1 MSQKDKI
8 AAAKKKVISSH
19 LPLFTRSHMYLISI
33 QYTFHKSQKFCPYLF
48 DNHFI
53 PVEKVPAKVS
63 KVRQTCVQRLYRR
76 PLTGN
81 FEPTFVLDYV
91 RFYSKP
97 KLLIGVTSQVFH
109 IISYF
114 KILLYY
120 NISFSLQDVETMS
133 QVSDSQSLQIHQQT
147 IDILV
152 EEKAE
157 LKKSRDH
164 NISQNQ
170 QLQGKTY

>member
-1 MSQKDKI
+1 
-8 AAAKKKVISSH
+8 
-19 LPLFTRSHMYLISI
+19 
-33 QYTFHKSQKFCPYLF
+33 
-48 DNHFI
+48 
-53 PVEKVPAKVS
+53 
-63 KVRQTCVQRLYRR
+63 
-76 PLTGN
+76 
-81 FEPTFVLDYV
+81 
-91 RFYSKP
+91 
-97 KLLIGVTSQVFH
+97 
-109 IISYF
+109 
-114 KILLYY
+114 
-120 NISFSLQDVETMS
+120 MS